1 MRGKGLQRNMA
12 PAVQHLALRIRSP
25 HSSHLTPHCLTPH
38 ASRLTAVAM
47 ALFVFATATACVR
60 WSRSQPAW
68 VDGTSQDYSSQHYL
82 LGLGQADAQPAAAER
97 AYAAVAKVFKAQV
110 NVQSRDWE
118 SFLLLENRGK
128 PSTERRLTL
137 DQVTRVSTDKV
148 LENVRIL
155 DTWYNRRTGIHYA
168 LAGMNRAQAEA
179 AMLERIGEL
188 DAMIET
194 EIQEARR
201 TTDKLARVKNLRRA
215 IKNLVLRE
223 AYNTDLRII
232 RTSGKGVEA
241 AYRVAELTAELE
253 QFLASNLVTGVEVT
267 GEQAEPIRR
276 AVIEG
281 LIREGLP
288 VTARK
293 LGDAGASSGQD
304 AAKSPELLARGT
316 VRLWE
321 ADVPD
326 RQFRYVRWCSDFV
339 IVEVATQR
347 VVGAVARSGKEG
359 HLTVDEAMAKA
370 VRVMQQELTSDL
382 ARTVAGYVYG
392 ETEPAVNVPAAA
404 CPRAEAPR
412 PQSWLNPLL
421 WGEGRGEGR
430 MS

>member
-1 MRGKGLQRNMA
+1 MTSASFLY
-12 PAVQHLALRIRSP
+12 
-25 HSSHLTPHCLTPH
+25 SSRLTPH
-38 ASRLTAVAM
+38 ASRLRCLTPHPLRFTCITLRLTPHALRLTAVAS
-47 ALFVFATATACVR
+47 AVFVLATAVMGCAR
-60 WSRSQPAW
+60 LSRSQPAW
-68 VDGTSQDYSSQHYL
+68 VEGTSADYSPQQYL
-82 LGLGQADAQPAAAER
+82 LGMGQADSQPGAVER
-97 AYAAVAKVFKAQV
+97 AYGAVAKVFKAQV

-128 PSTERRLTL
+128 SSTERRLTL
-137 DQVTRVSTDKV
+137 DQLTRVTTDKV

-155 DTWYNRRTGIHYA
+155 DTWHNRRAGIHYA

-179 AMLERIGEL
+179 AMLERIAEL
-188 DAMIET
+188 DTMIET

-201 TTDKLARVKNLRRA
+201 TQDKLARVKNLRRA
-215 IKNLVLRE
+215 MKNLLLRE

-232 RTSGKGVEA
+232 RTSGRGVDP
-241 AYRVAELTAELE
+241 AYRVADLTTELE
-253 QFLASNLVTGVEVT
+253 QFLASSLVTGVEVT

-288 VTARK
+288 VTARTVS
-293 LGDAGASSGQD
+293 DAGVPGGQD
-304 AAKSPELLARGT
+304 ASKAPELLAKGT

-347 VVGAVARSGKEG
+347 VVGAVSRSGREG
-359 HLTVDEAMAKA
+359 HLTVEEAMAKA
-370 VRVMQQELTSDL
+370 VRVMQQEVTSDL
-382 ARTVAGYVYG
+382 AKTVAGYVYG
-392 ETEPAVNVPAAA
+392 ETDAAVNIPPAA

-412 PQSWLNPLL
+412 QQS
-421 WGEGRGEGR
+421 
-430 MS
+430 